1 MSGIT
6 LVIAAAVVGLLVGSA
21 LIPGAPIFGLPIVVI
36 LIGVLGM
43 LEMRR
48 RSGEAR
54 SMESFRD
61 EAKAE
66 QIDFTERDKQT
77 TLPSAD

>member
-6 LVIAAAVVGLLVGSA
+6 LVIGAAIVGLLVGSA

-36 LIGVLGM
+36 LIVVLGA

-66 QIDFTERDKQT
+66 QVEFTERDKQT